1 MYRSQQEKKDSLD
14 ALIYVL
20 KKANALMILIAITAI
35 LNGFF
40 CKLQSP
46 LVSKMIIILT
56 ATPNHGFQ
64 KAKMATADAQSF
76 KNKTQTR

>member
-1 MYRSQQEKKDSLD
+1 
-14 ALIYVL
+14 
-20 KKANALMILIAITAI
+20 MILIAITAI

-46 LVSKMIIILT
+46 LVSKVIIILT
-56 ATPNHGFQ
+56 ATPNQGFQ